1 MHFAQPMALWWLL
14 LLPGVVL
21 LLYYGSHCRTV
32 FLRNFGD
39 LHLLWQTPSR
49 FPRLHR
55 EWVTAL
61 LLLVAF
67 TCTVLALSDPR
78 YPIGPSHL
86 RAGTLD
92 VVMVMDVSKSMA
104 AEDYG
109 SNSRLDQARQM
120 ARHMLT
126 RLRGNRVGLVTY
138 AGISFRQADL
148 TDDLDALDFI
158 LEHWVSIDSV
168 SVGGSNLSA
177 ALETGVALFETD
189 VEREKL
195 LLLFSDG
202 GSGPETLSDT
212 LAEASQQDI
221 RVVVF
226 GLGNTQ
232 PSRIPQYDKRKE
244 FVSYLKA
251 DGKVLT
257 TRLNEGVLQRV
268 AEGANGTYLRIQHG
282 QEWRGILSRPK
293 IVGALFEQE
302 ERKLFQPFLLAGLLA
317 FAAQTLVLRL

>member
-21 LLYYGSHCRTV
+21 LLYYGSRCRTA
-32 FLRNFGD
+32 FLRHFGD
-39 LHLLWQTPSR
+39 RHLLRQTPSR
-49 FPRLHR
+49 LPRLHR
-55 EWVTAL
+55 EWVIAVL
-61 LLLVAF
+61 LLFAF

-109 SNSRLDQARQM
+109 SHSRLDQARQM

-168 SVGGSNLSA
+168 SVGGSNLPA

-202 GSGPETLSDT
+202 GTEPEAFSDT
-212 LAEASQQDI
+212 LAEVSQRGI
-221 RVVVF
+221 RVVVL

-232 PSRIPQYDKRKE
+232 PSRIPQYDKHKQ

-251 DGKVLT
+251 DGKVVT
-257 TRLNEGVLQRV
+257 TRLDEGVLQRV

-293 IVGALFEQE
+293 VIGALFEQE
-302 ERKLFQPFLLAGLLA
+302 EQKLFQPFLLAGLLA
-317 FAAQTLVLRL
+317 FAAQTLVIRL

>member
-1 MHFAQPMALWWLL
+1 MHFAQPTALWLLL

-21 LLYYGSHCRTV
+21 LLYYGSRCRTA
-32 FLRNFGD
+32 FLRHFGD

-55 EWVTAL
+55 EWVIAL
-61 LLLVAF
+61 LLLLAF
-67 TCTVLALSDPR
+67 TCTMLALSDPR
-78 YPIGPSHL
+78 YPTGPSHL
-86 RAGTLD
+86 RAGMLD

-158 LEHWVSIDSV
+158 LDHWVSIDSV
-168 SVGGSNLSA
+168 SVGGSNLPT
-177 ALETGVALFETD
+177 ALQTGFELFETD

-202 GSGPETLSDT
+202 GTEPETLSDT
-212 LAEASQQDI
+212 LAQASQKGI
-221 RVVVF
+221 RMVVF

-232 PSRIPQYDKRKE
+232 PSRIPQYDKRKQ

-282 QEWRGILSRPK
+282 REWRGILSRPK
-293 IVGALFEQE
+293 VAGALFEQE
-302 ERKLFQPFLLAGLLA
+302 EQKLFQPFLLAGLLA
-317 FAAQTLVLRL
+317 FAAQTLVIRL

>member
-1 MHFAQPMALWWLL
+1 MHFAQPIALWLL
-14 LLPGVVL
+14 LLLPAVGL
-21 LLYYGSHCRTV
+21 LLYYGWRCRMAL
-32 FLRNFGD
+32 LRNFGD
-39 LHLLWQTPSR
+39 LQLLWQAPSR

-55 EWVTAL
+55 QWVIGL
-61 LLLVAF
+61 LLMLAF
-67 TCTVLALSDPR
+67 TCTMLALSDPR
-78 YPIGPSHL
+78 YPTGPSYL
-86 RAGTLD
+86 RAGLLD

-109 SNSRLDQARQM
+109 ANSRLDQARQM

-126 RLRGNRVGLVTY
+126 HLQGNRVGLVTY

-168 SVGGSNLSA
+168 SVGGSNLPA
-177 ALETGVALFETD
+177 ALETGLALFETD

-195 LLLFSDG
+195 LLVFSDG
-202 GSGPETLSDT
+202 GSEPEAFSDA
-212 LAEASQQDI
+212 LADASHQDI
-221 RVVVF
+221 RVAVF

-232 PSRIPQYDKRKE
+232 PSRIPQYDKRQQ
-244 FVSYLKA
+244 FVRYLKL
-251 DGKVLT
+251 DGKVVT
-257 TRLNEGVLQRV
+257 TRLNEKVLRRV
-268 AEGANGTYLRIQHG
+268 AKGANGTYLRIQHG
-282 QEWRGILSRPK
+282 QEWRGILSRPS
-293 IVGALFEQE
+293 VAGALFEQE

>member
-177 ALETGVALFETD
+177 ALERRCLKPMSSVKNCCFCSPTVAPGRRRSPTRWRRRLS
-189 VEREKL
+189 KISGL
-195 LLLFSDG
+195 SSSD
-202 GSGPETLSDT
+202 
-212 LAEASQQDI
+212 
-221 RVVVF
+221 
-226 GLGNTQ
+226 
-232 PSRIPQYDKRKE
+232 
-244 FVSYLKA
+244 
-251 DGKVLT
+251 
-257 TRLNEGVLQRV
+257 
-268 AEGANGTYLRIQHG
+268 
-282 QEWRGILSRPK
+282 
-293 IVGALFEQE
+293 
-302 ERKLFQPFLLAGLLA
+302 
-317 FAAQTLVLRL
+317 